1 MATRVM
7 NFKVD
12 ESVIVE
18 MKEVAGIYNMTVT
31 DLIKQ
36 AVREYMDSLKADPY
50 YRLSANIREASA
62 KESEEILKA
71 IDNMSDD
78 DLTIVSKKQFTV

>member
-12 ESVIVE
+12 DSLIIE

-31 DLIKQ
+31 NLIKQ

-50 YRLSANIREASA
+50 YRLSSNIREASA
-62 KESEEILKA
+62 KESAEILKA
-71 IDNMSDD
+71 IENMSDD